1 MKIIKAKQSKHIYLM
16 LRDPLLPKTVMHVS
30 YSIEFPKVNNP
41 PEVEQ
46 SRKSENAEDFSLV
59 KEIAS

>member
-1 MKIIKAKQSKHIYLM
+1 M
-16 LRDPLLPKTVMHVS
+16 LWDPLLPKTVMHVS